1 MINLFQHDFV
11 QNAFLAGTLVAL
23 LSGLVGFFVVLRGQ
37 AFACEALSHVGFA
50 GATAAALLGVNS
62 LLGMIVFTLLG
73 VLGIGTLGKRLRH
86 WDVEV
91 GMVLVFM
98 LGLGVLFLSFYTQNA
113 AAAVNVLFGSILS
126 VTHTDILV
134 MAVASL
140 LTVLALAILFRP
152 LLFASFDPGMAEAR
166 GVPVRW
172 LSILFLVLLA
182 LSVSE
187 AMKVVG
193 VLLVFALLVVPA
205 AAAERLS
212 NRPVMAIGLGTLIS
226 LISTWGGLI
235 LTFIGRW
242 PASFFIVSLTTL
254 FYVAALGIHSLRA
267 PRRHHELP
275 HPDREVFRTD

>member
-1 MINLFQHDFV
+1 
-11 QNAFLAGTLVAL
+11 
-23 LSGLVGFFVVLRGQ
+23 
-37 AFACEALSHVGFA
+37 
-50 GATAAALLGVNS
+50 
-62 LLGMIVFTLLG
+62 
-73 VLGIGTLGKRLRH
+73 
-86 WDVEV
+86 
-91 GMVLVFM
+91 MVLVFM

-140 LTVLALAILFRP
+140 LTVLVLAILFRP

-212 NRPVMAIGLGTLIS
+212 NPPVMAI
-226 LISTWGGLI
+226 
-235 LTFIGRW
+235 
-242 PASFFIVSLTTL
+242 AV
-254 FYVAALGIHSLRA
+254 VH
-267 PRRHHELP
+267 
-275 HPDREVFRTD
+275 